1 MDADSLVRVVNKRC
15 GYGLTL
21 AGEAE
26 HGETSGAV
34 YVRWPG
40 GREGVITRTN
50 MPLHLMQQTAEVV
63 ESLRAKGL
71 PVPRQQPVRL
81 DDGYWTVLI
90 LQERLPGSPSKV
102 ANTAVIEAML
112 TMNEHFADALVD
124 RPDVPVRQLWL
135 QRSNPDYPRH
145 ELLAGYD
152 RRTRRMLELIRE
164 VGRDGPDEL
173 TGDDLVHPDYTPPNV
188 LFDKTGQI
196 SGIVDW
202 NGGIARGDRQ
212 FALVGLRADLTLGG
226 WMGANNPKVDQGAID
241 LLDDYLTRVLD
252 PTLMRR
258 YWAHCTL
265 HRLHWT
271 ITFNDAEAIDMGL
284 RLGNLYLR

>member
-1 MDADSLVRVVNKRC
+1 MDAEQLVGVANDQR

-21 AGEAE
+21 VGEAE
-26 HGETSGAV
+26 QGETSGAA
-34 YVRWPG
+34 YVRWPD

-50 MPLHLMQQTAEVV
+50 APLAQMQQTARVV
-63 ESLRAKGL
+63 ESLRRRGL
-71 PVPRQQPVRL
+71 PVPRQEPIRL
-81 DDGYWTVLI
+81 DDEFWTVLI
-90 LQERLPGSPSKV
+90 LQERLPGSPPKV
-102 ANTAVIEAML
+102 ANGPVIEAML
-112 TMNEHFADALVD
+112 AMNEHFIGALAD
-124 RPDVPVRQLWL
+124 RPDVPLRQLWL

-145 ELLAGYD
+145 DLLAGYD
-152 RRTRRMLELIRE
+152 NRTRRMLDLIRD
-164 VGRDGPDEL
+164 VGNDGPDEL

-202 NGGIARGDRQ
+202 NGGVARGDRC
-212 FALVGLRADLTLGG
+212 FALVGLRADLTLGA
-226 WMGANNPKVDQGAID
+226 WMQANHPQVHQEAID
-241 LLDDYLTRVLD
+241 RLDNYLTRVLD

-271 ITFNDAEAIDMGL
+271 ITFNNTEAIDMAL

>member
-1 MDADSLVRVVNKRC
+1 MDAESLVGVVNERC

-21 AGEAE
+21 VGEAE

-50 MPLHLMQQTAEVV
+50 RPLERMQQTAEVMD
-63 ESLRAKGL
+63 SLHGRGL
-71 PVPRQQPVRL
+71 PVPRQEPVQL
-81 DDGYWTVLI
+81 DDGYWRVLV
-90 LQERLPGSPSKV
+90 LQERLPGSPPKV
-102 ANTAVIEAML
+102 ANAAVIEAML
-112 TMNEHFADALVD
+112 AMSEHFTDALAD
-124 RPDVPVRQLWL
+124 RPDVPRRPLWL
-135 QRSNPDYPRH
+135 QRGSPDYPRH
-145 ELLAGYD
+145 DLLAGYD
-152 RRTRRMLELIRE
+152 ARTRRMLDLIRE
-164 VGRDGPDEL
+164 VGHDGPDEL
-173 TGDDLVHPDYTPPNV
+173 AGDDLVHPDYTPPNV
-188 LFDKTGQI
+188 LFDRGGQI

-202 NGGIARGDRQ
+202 NGGVARGDRC
-212 FALVGLRADLTLGG
+212 FALVGLRADLTLGA
-226 WMGANNPKVDQGAID
+226 WMQATNPQVHQEAID
-241 LLDDYLTRVLD
+241 RLDEYLTRVLD

-271 ITFNDAEAIDMGL
+271 ITFNDAEAIAMGI